1 MKPYKVSPEQ
11 LTGIYE
17 AIKKREVIPD
27 QYEILGEANRRAAE
41 MYKKTP
47 PWGSRQPS
55 AKRHKDLEQRE
66 QLRDQLIAQLLL
78 EHHIIDKKGTVLR

>member
-17 AIKKREVIPD
+17 AIKKREGIPD
-27 QYEILGEANRRAAE
+27 QHEILGEANRRAAE

-47 PWGSRQPS
+47 PGDPVSRQ
-55 AKRHKDLEQRE
+55 Q
-66 QLRDQLIAQLLL
+66 
-78 EHHIIDKKGTVLR
+78 KGTKILSKGSSSETN